1 MSEDAK
7 PRKVLSLKKKVTE
20 KPSQPTTS
28 PPRSTLGLNRPR
40 TPTSSWSPP
49 ASKSF
54 RAPAPQPARPVKIVE
69 TKKDVAGKIEVTL
82 KLNQLPNWVH
92 RGKND
97 EHKFFV
103 NGGGYIFEVRCRPR
117 TWQKLL
123 QAQQDYP
130 AWTAAITGQL
140 GERIKQGFRLMNASV
155 QIYESKVKTPQPA
168 D

>member
-1 MSEDAK
+1 MSEDPK

-20 KPSQPTTS
+20 EPSQPTTS
-28 PPRSTLGLNRPR
+28 PPRSTLGLNRSRPA
-40 TPTSSWSPP
+40 SSWSPP
-49 ASKSF
+49 AAKPF
-54 RAPAPQPARPVKIVE
+54 RSPARPVKVVE
-69 TKKDVAGKIEVTL
+69 TRKDVAGKIEVTL
-82 KLNQLPNWVH
+82 KLNQLPNWVY

-155 QIYESKVKTPQPA
+155 QIYESKVKSPPST
-168 D
+168 

>member
-1 MSEDAK
+1 MSEDPK

-20 KPSQPTTS
+20 EPSQPTTS
-28 PPRSTLGLNRPR
+28 PPRSTLGLNRSR
-40 TPTSSWSPP
+40 PTSSWSPP
-49 ASKSF
+49 AAKPFS
-54 RAPAPQPARPVKIVE
+54 APPARPVKVVE
-69 TKKDVAGKIEVTL
+69 TRKDVEGKIEVTL
-82 KLNQLPNWVH
+82 KLNQLPKWVY

-155 QIYESKVKTPQPA
+155 QIYESKVKSPPST
-168 D
+168 

>member
-1 MSEDAK
+1 MSEEDAK
-7 PRKVLSLKKKVTE
+7 PRKVSSLKKKVTE
-20 KPSQPTTS
+20 ES
-28 PPRSTLGLNRPR
+28 PPATSSPRPTLGLNRPR

-54 RAPAPQPARPVKIVE
+54 RPSAPQPARPVKVVE

-82 KLNQLPNWVH
+82 KLNQLPNWVY

-140 GERIKQGFRLMNASV
+140 GVRIKQGFRLLNASI

>member
-1 MSEDAK
+1 MSEDPK

-20 KPSQPTTS
+20 EPSQPTTS
-28 PPRSTLGLNRPR
+28 PPRSTLGLNRSR
-40 TPTSSWSPP
+40 PTSSWSPP
-49 ASKSF
+49 AAKPFS
-54 RAPAPQPARPVKIVE
+54 APPARPVKVVE
-69 TKKDVAGKIEVTL
+69 TRKDVEGKIEVTL
-82 KLNQLPNWVH
+82 KLNQLPNWVY

-155 QIYESKVKTPQPA
+155 QIYESKVKSPPST
-168 D
+168 

>member
-1 MSEDAK
+1 MCGFFHKIGLELLYSFY
-7 PRKVLSLKKKVTE
+7 
-20 KPSQPTTS
+20 TS
-28 PPRSTLGLNRPR
+28 F
-40 TPTSSWSPP
+40 
-49 ASKSF
+49 A
-54 RAPAPQPARPVKIVE
+54 IY
-69 TKKDVAGKIEVTL
+69 
-82 KLNQLPNWVH
+82 

-97 EHKFFV
+97 EHKFLV

-155 QIYESKVKTPQPA
+155 QIYESKVKSPPST
-168 D
+168 